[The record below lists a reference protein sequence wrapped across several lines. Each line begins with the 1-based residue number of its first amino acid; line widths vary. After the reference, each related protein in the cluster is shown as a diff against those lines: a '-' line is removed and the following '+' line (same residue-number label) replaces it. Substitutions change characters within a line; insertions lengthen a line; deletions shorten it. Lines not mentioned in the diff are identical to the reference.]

1 MKPVMIYTMPRTR
14 STAAML
20 ACKRNIKVNEPFDHA
35 KMPHYNKADDT
46 SYMYMLKT
54 LTDYTPPAS
63 LIEQMNHPNS
73 VTKVFSHYIDRCY
86 SGRIWFESAVNT
98 HETFILLRDFR
109 ETVLSEILALN
120 LGFTKQ
126 SEKEEKEFVVNNMR
140 YYGVTSTVNS
150 FLRYFPKNGKIVTY
164 ETLPDDL
171 FDKSQVQSQEQHSM
185 KRLHLIQNLD
195 EVEKNIDTIMSY
207 YRQEWKDITGLDI
220 YDAPLAQR

>member
-1 MKPVMIYTMPRTR
+1 
-14 STAAML
+14 ML

-73 VTKVFSHYIDRCY
+73 VTKVFAHYIDRCY
-86 SGRIWFESAVNT
+86 AGQQWFNSARDT
-98 HETFILLRDFR
+98 HEIFILMRDFR
-109 ETVLSEILALN
+109 ETVLSEILALH

-126 SEKEEKEFVVNNMR
+126 TEKDEQEFVVSNLR
-140 YYGVTSTVNS
+140 YYGVTSTVSS
-150 FLRYFPKNGKIVTY
+150 FLRFFPKNGTLVTY
-164 ETLPDDL
+164 ETLPGEL
-171 FDKSQVQSQEQHSM
+171 FDKSQVQSEEQHSM
-185 KRLHLIQNLD
+185 NKLHLIKNLD

-207 YRQEWKDITGLDI
+207 YRTEWKDITGLDI